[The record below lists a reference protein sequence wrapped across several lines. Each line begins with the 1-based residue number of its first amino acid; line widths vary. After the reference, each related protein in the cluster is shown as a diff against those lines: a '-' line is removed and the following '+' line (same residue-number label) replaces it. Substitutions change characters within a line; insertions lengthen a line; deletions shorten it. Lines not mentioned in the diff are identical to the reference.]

1 MASSEITDSR
11 FHMWRA
17 VFAMAHV
24 DDKITPEERGFAQ
37 KYLANAPF
45 SQSQKD
51 VLLDDLDKPQN
62 VGEMLMH
69 VTDMAD
75 QADFFQFSHMLAWK
89 DGDYSAQEQG
99 LIERLNNEQMQR
111 FNKGQIAQTM
121 RETRKAA
128 VLRRAIED
136 KEFAVQA
143 SDVSGFA
150 NVIRFVAPWMELKTF
165 QAPDGEMFALWRA
178 VFSLVHA
185 DGEIADEERGYIEG
199 MMEVFRFS
207 AEQRVTIA
215 NDLADAPDTVELFKA
230 LKNLRHRKQFFVMAR
245 TVVWCDGLF
254 HEKERESIERLRKAL
269 GDDVAGYE
277 GELRW
282 IDRKPDLIA
291 QNECETGQEAMMKDV
306 VRQMLDFYKDAGA

>member
-1 MASSEITDSR
+1 MALSEITDSR

-24 DDKITPEERGFAQ
+24 DGRITPEERGFAQ

-45 SQSQKD
+45 SKPQKD
-51 VLLDDLDKPQN
+51 VLLGDLDRPQN

-69 VTDMAD
+69 VTDMSD
-75 QADFFQFSHMLAWK
+75 QSDFFQFSHMLAWK
-89 DGDYSAQEQG
+89 DGDYSAQEQS

-111 FNKGQIAQTM
+111 FNKAQLAQSM
-121 RETRKAA
+121 RDARKAA

-136 KEFAVQA
+136 KEFAAQA

-150 NVIRFVAPWMELKTF
+150 NVIRFVAPWMEMKTF
-165 QAPDGEMFALWRA
+165 QAPDTQMFALWRA

-185 DGEIADEERGYIEG
+185 DGEIAEEERGYIEG

-207 AEQRVTIA
+207 ANQRDEIA
-215 NDLADAPDTVELFKA
+215 HDLENAPDTTTLFNV
-230 LKNLRHRKQFFVMAR
+230 LKTRQHRRQFFVMAR
-245 TVVWCDGLF
+245 TVVWCDGFF

-269 GDDVAGYE
+269 GADAALYE
-277 GELRW
+277 AELRW
-282 IDRKPDLIA
+282 MDRKPD
-291 QNECETGQEAMMKDV
+291 QVQENEWETPQEAMMKGV
-306 VRQMLDFYKDAGA
+306 VRQMLDFYKDAA